1 MIKKNTTLILST
13 VLIGAGAFII
23 YSRNRKKSNSS
34 TTEEGIKE
42 KQKEE
47 EKAKAEA
54 KERQDAEAQWNSLQN
69 PHSYKSKVARV
80 QGFLGVAID
89 GIVGPQTL
97 GALRNKF
104 PQFPTMNPNNIDA
117 IIAAI
122 FGAQNLQFFNFN

>member
-1 MIKKNTTLILST
+1 MKKNTTLILST

-34 TTEEGIKE
+34 TTEDAIKD

-47 EKAKAEA
+47 ADKAA
-54 KERQDAEAQWNSLQN
+54 KDAARDTAREQYNSLQN
-69 PHSYKSKVARV
+69 PNSYKSKVARV

-97 GALRNKF
+97 GALKKKF
-104 PQFPTMNPNNIDA
+104 PQFQFMNSTNIDA

-122 FGAQNLQFFNFN
+122 FGAQNIQYFN

>member
-1 MIKKNTTLILST
+1 MKKNTTLILST

-23 YSRNRKKSNSS
+23 YIRNRKKANSG
-34 TTEEGIKE
+34 TTEDAIKD

-47 EKAKAEA
+47 ADKAA
-54 KERQDAEAQWNSLQN
+54 RDAARDTAREQYNSLQN
-69 PHSYKSKVARV
+69 PNSYKSKVARV

-97 GALRNKF
+97 GALKKKF
-104 PQFPTMNPNNIDA
+104 PQFQFMNSTNIDA

-122 FGAQNLQFFNFN
+122 FGAQNLQYFN

>member
-1 MIKKNTTLILST
+1 MKKNTTLILST

-23 YSRNRKKSNSS
+23 YSRNRKKANSG
-34 TTEEGIKE
+34 TTENAIRD

-47 EKAKAEA
+47 AEKAA
-54 KERQDAEAQWNSLQN
+54 KDAARDTAREQYNSLQN
-69 PHSYKSKVARV
+69 PNSYKSKVARV

-97 GALRNKF
+97 GALKRKF
-104 PQFPTMNPNNIDA
+104 PQFQFMNSTNIDA

-122 FGAQNLQFFNFN
+122 FGAQNLQYFN

>member
-1 MIKKNTTLILST
+1 MKKNTTLILST

-23 YSRNRKKSNSS
+23 YSRNRKKANSG
-34 TTEEGIKE
+34 TTEDAIRD

-47 EKAKAEA
+47 ADKAA
-54 KERQDAEAQWNSLQN
+54 KDAARDTAREQYNSLQN
-69 PHSYKSKVARV
+69 PNSYKSKVARV

-97 GALRNKF
+97 GALKKKF
-104 PQFPTMNPNNIDA
+104 PQFQFMNSTNIDA

-122 FGAQNLQFFNFN
+122 FGAQNLQYFN